1 MAEAN
6 NTKEFV
12 SKKLQEWG
20 FGDFI
25 DNFRREQI
33 DQDSFKLLDMDTIKV
48 LIPPAGPRLKFAKL
62 LAEYKSSLEEVL
74 FDITIP
80 VSSATSDSI
89 DLTRISD
96 STSCSLFASSEH
108 SFAPFAHTSSNLVNL
123 DLRQILQKQYLT
135 ILSLLIEKKQIGWCD
150 KQRLNRLFV
159 SAFTDKYGPFP
170 STAQKAS
177 LAQLIIQEF
186 PSLTGHEGRGY
197 EQWFCE
203 GRNGSASSGLIE
215 DRIRNWR
222 KRLSPGDKAAFKV
235 QSRKKKATD
244 DCNKE
249 TTIRHSGKNTEI
261 SQEVLQMQQ
270 WLKENSTPK
279 SIVIERMRDTAAAR
293 DVFIFDKKHTLTEI
307 LDAWPRLL
315 EPEIIDAEFVR
326 RYSQQ
331 QGDALCSEFGLLS
344 ERIIFQAKNCG
355 RTGAEKFAQELSAQ
369 DFDRSLTALRL
380 LPFLLPQT
388 VVLFKEQGKK
398 ETVRIK
404 PTSQVS
410 KLHFIDVVPVST
422 GFQFI

>member
-1 MAEAN
+1 M
-6 NTKEFV
+6 
-12 SKKLQEWG
+12 
-20 FGDFI
+20 
-25 DNFRREQI
+25 
-33 DQDSFKLLDMDTIKV
+33 
-48 LIPPAGPRLKFAKL
+48 
-62 LAEYKSSLEEVL
+62 L

-96 STSCSLFASSEH
+96 STSCSSFASSEH
-108 SFAPFAHTSSNLVNL
+108 SFAPFAHTSSNLVDL
-123 DLRQILQKQYLT
+123 DLRQILQKKYPT

-197 EQWFCE
+197 GGTEV
-203 GRNGSASSGLIE
+203 RHLDLLKIE
-215 DRIRNWR
+215 SETGGNVSVPGIKQRLKYNHARR
-222 KRLSPGDKAAFKV
+222 KQLMIV
-235 QSRKKKATD
+235 I
-244 DCNKE
+244 KE

-293 DVFIFDKKHTLTEI
+293 DVFIFDEKHTLTEI

-410 KLHFIDVVPVST
+410 KLHFIDVVPETTNLDYYLANDRLGPDKRRKQPFILLT
-422 GFQFI
+422 GEESRPTQVFIIVENHAINAPTVFERCRLMF

>member
-1 MAEAN
+1 MN
-6 NTKEFV
+6 SGSVKGGT
-12 SKKLQEWG
+12 
-20 FGDFI
+20 
-25 DNFRREQI
+25 
-33 DQDSFKLLDMDTIKV
+33 
-48 LIPPAGPRLKFAKL
+48 
-62 LAEYKSSLEEVL
+62 EV
-74 FDITIP
+74 
-80 VSSATSDSI
+80 
-89 DLTRISD
+89 R
-96 STSCSLFASSEH
+96 H
-108 SFAPFAHTSSNLVNL
+108 L
-123 DLRQILQKQYLT
+123 DLLK
-135 ILSLLIEKKQIGWCD
+135 IESETGGNVSVPGI
-150 KQRLNRLFV
+150 KQRL
-159 SAFTDKYGPFP
+159 KYNH
-170 STAQKAS
+170 ARRK
-177 LAQLIIQEF
+177 QLMIVI
-186 PSLTGHEGRGY
+186 
-197 EQWFCE
+197 
-203 GRNGSASSGLIE
+203 
-215 DRIRNWR
+215 
-222 KRLSPGDKAAFKV
+222 
-235 QSRKKKATD
+235 
-244 DCNKE
+244 KE

-293 DVFIFDKKHTLTEI
+293 DVFIFDEKHTLTEI

-410 KLHFIDVVPVST
+410 KLHFIDVVPETTNLDYYLANDRLGPDKRRKQPFILLT
-422 GFQFI
+422 GEESRPTQVFIIVENHAINAPTVFERCRLMF